1 MNEYYNIETFPEYVD
16 LVKSQPK
23 INGQDFEPILFTNVL
38 PDEELEYIKD
48 QFNNV
53 TPETIR
59 VQAYAGLG
67 TVGVKFLN
75 RESIIEKIEKIA
87 SDATGEELEVLEV
100 GGTRYSPDFGWYPK
114 FGPHF
119 DQRPV
124 EMYVFDYH
132 VQSTENWGL
141 FMEGKRFD
149 FGDNEALLF
158 CGTGRIHWR
167 EPIKLKENA
176 KIDLLFFWL
185 QHKSPRVMSKENSD
199 IMKIRSSFINKKIEA
214 PPSLKKEDWWKKIQ
228 ISDSANQYPDFKK
241 ISLDGST
248 PLTHNT
254 MYRSPINGK
263 DIFDFY
269 NPDNM
274 NNLESQIVDI
284 TEETK
289 NKVIRFMTHV
299 HAEFDLTFENAYLV
313 KNLVNDEGIIKGYE
327 NKSNKELVS
336 LMIQLTDSN
345 CNYLINDKSFI
356 VKQHYALT
364 LSPTSQDC
372 KIIFSDQDSRGADLL
387 FFNFSLDNNKIEKQ
401 IINYE

>member
-1 MNEYYNIETFPEYVD
+1 MGYNLIMNEYYNEETFPEYVR
-16 LVKSQPK
+16 LVQNQPK
-23 INGQDFEPILFTNVL
+23 IYGQDFEPVIFTDVL
-38 PDEELEYIKD
+38 PNEELQYIKD

-53 TPETIR
+53 TPENIN
-59 VQAYAGLG
+59 VQAYNGLG
-67 TVGVKFLN
+67 TLSINFLN
-75 RESIIEKIEKIA
+75 RKSIIEKIEKMA
-87 SDATGEELEVLEV
+87 SDAVGEELEVLEV
-100 GGTRYSPDFGWYPK
+100 GGNRYSPDFGWYPK
-114 FGPHF
+114 FGPHY
-119 DQRPV
+119 DARPV

-185 QHKSPRVMSKENSD
+185 QHKSPRAMSKEKTD
-199 IMKIRSSFINKKIEA
+199 IMKTRAFLINKKIEA
-214 PPSLKKEDWWKKIQ
+214 PPLLKKEDWWEKIQ
-228 ISDSANQYPDFKK
+228 ISELSNQYPDFKK

-274 NNLESQIVDI
+274 NNLESQIVYI
-284 TEETK
+284 TEEVK

-313 KNLVNDEGIIKGYE
+313 KNLVNNESIMKGYE
-327 NKSNKELVS
+327 NQSNKELVS
-336 LMIQLTDSN
+336 LMIPLTDN
-345 CNYLINDKSFI
+345 DCKYLINDKPFI
-356 VKQHYALT
+356 VKQHYSLT
-364 LSPTSQDC
+364 LSTTHQDC
-372 KIIFSDQDSRGADLL
+372 KIILSDQDSRGSDLL
-387 FFNFSLDNNKIEKQ
+387 FFNFSIMKFN
-401 IINYE
+401 

>member
-1 MNEYYNIETFPEYVD
+1 MNEYYNIKTFPEYID

-53 TPETIR
+53 TTEAIR

-67 TVGVKFLN
+67 TLNVKFLN
-75 RESIIEKIEKIA
+75 RKSIIEKIEKIA

-114 FGPHF
+114 FGPHY
-119 DQRPV
+119 DARPV

-158 CGTGRIHWR
+158 SGTGRVHWR

-176 KIDLLFFWL
+176 KIDLIFFWL
-185 QHKSPRVMSKENSD
+185 QHKIPKAMSKEHSD
-199 IMKIRSSFINKKIEA
+199 IMNTRANFITKKIEA
-214 PPSLKKEDWWKKIQ
+214 PPSLSKEDWWNKIQ
-228 ISDSANQYPDFKK
+228 ISESANQYPNFKK
-241 ISLDGST
+241 ISYDSES

-254 MYRSPINGK
+254 IYGSPINNK
-263 DIFDFY
+263 DIFYFY
-269 NPDNM
+269 NDDNL
-274 NNLESQIVDI
+274 NDLENKIVEI

-289 NKVIRFMTHV
+289 NKITTFMEHIY
-299 HAEFDLTFENAYLV
+299 AGFNLTFKNAYLV
-313 KNLVNDEGIIKGYE
+313 KNLVNNENIMNGYK
-327 NKSNKELVS
+327 NKDNEELVS
-336 LMIQLTDSN
+336 LVIQLTENN
-345 CNYLINDKSFI
+345 CKYLINHKPFI
-356 VKQHYALT
+356 LKQNDSLT

-372 KIIFSDQDSRGADLL
+372 KIVFFDQNDSSPNLL
-387 FFNFSLDNNKIEKQ
+387 FFNFLLKKI
-401 IINYE
+401 